1 MKWGRVPNKSTLS
14 DKVQSVVYG
23 SITTQEFE
31 GRWKKLMADLGY
43 QNNPWFNELF
53 EIRGKWV
60 PVFRN
65 SRFWAGM
72 TTTQRAESM
81 NAFLHK
87 YLSNKATLAKFV
99 VQFDA
104 ALMTLWEN
112 EHDADHDSKY
122 KNPTLITCL
131 PMKSFVIP
139 IRTACSTSAERSL
152 RDAWN
157 SSANSVP
164 KWTAMQYIRLLILR

>member
-1 MKWGRVPNKSTLS
+1 
-14 DKVQSVVYG
+14 
-23 SITTQEFE
+23 
-31 GRWKKLMADLGY
+31 MADLGY
-43 QNNPWFNELF
+43 QNNPWFHELF
-53 EIRGKWV
+53 DIRGKGV
-60 PVFRN
+60 PVFLN

-81 NAFLHK
+81 NSFLNK

-131 PMKSFVIP
+131 PM
-139 IRTACSTSAERSL
+139 L
-152 RDAWN
+152 RDSNTNCMFYKCRAELARCMELQCEFGSQVDN
-157 SSANSVP
+157 NAIYTVTDFALNR
-164 KWTAMQYIRLLILR
+164 T